1 MAGSFGVTHPLPFM
15 EAKGRLAGAHGF
27 GLGIPFEQPGG
38 GIESAVVEE
47 FGGSAKVAL
56 EQEAAQVEGLDDLGA
71 GLDHAIHA
79 HAAGEINLVHLL
91 IERGERGPGAHLL
104 GAAGGVDDEA
114 LARLEL
120 LARRSEE
127 HTSEL

>member
-1 MAGSFGVTHPLPFM
+1 M
-15 EAKGRLAGAHGF
+15 EAKGRLAGAHDF

-47 FGGSAKVAL
+47 FGGCAKVAL
-56 EQEAAQVEGLDDLGA
+56 EQKAAQVEGLDDLGA

-79 HAAGEINLVHLL
+79 LAAGKINLVHLL
-91 IERGERGPGAHLL
+91 VECGERGPSAHLL
-104 GAAGGVDDEA
+104 GAAGGIDDEA

-120 LARRSEE
+120 LARLRDRSEE
-127 HTSEL
+127 HT